1 MLNLVLFAVASAYYV
16 HCNLESMAKKVIQA
30 AKAVPALAALP
41 ALAKGEAIL
50 QNEILAK
57 PLYRSFAVCGVSL
70 CTYPLVVTGNAL
82 LQSAMYMI
90 SLLACVYLSLRQS
103 TTSLSYVQ
111 QMLLNVQAFLQQ
123 HAPLAFAQLDFG
135 KLSLA
140 DSDAYA
146 QEDAATEQ
154 PPVPEG
160 VDTPPKECAE
170 EGDECK
176 GAEQS
181 TAAST
186 DMFYSDLGYTGSL
199 D

>member
-50 QNEILAK
+50 QNNIFAK

-103 TTSLSYVQ
+103 TKSLSYVQ
-111 QMLLNVQAFLQQ
+111 QQLFNVQAFLKQ

-135 KLSLA
+135 KKVSLA

-146 QEDAATEQ
+146 QEDTQSEQ
-154 PPVPEG
+154 AETPES
-160 VDTPPKECAE
+160 KECAE
-170 EGDECK
+170 ESAECK
-176 GAEQS
+176 EKQ
-181 TAAST
+181 AASANT
-186 DMFYSDLGYTGSL
+186 EVFYSDLGYTGSL